1 MVWINDERMFISLIY
16 SLYIEISAPYPPR
29 NLFPSLP
36 LIIPPWHSGIT
47 GLGTFFPT
55 EARSQVATGSQ
66 TAPTPVVGGST

>member
-36 LIIPPWHSGIT
+36 LISLSPGNY
-47 GLGTFFPT
+47 PT
-55 EARSQVATGSQ
+55 LAFRYYRTRYILSH
-66 TAPTPVVGGST
+66 